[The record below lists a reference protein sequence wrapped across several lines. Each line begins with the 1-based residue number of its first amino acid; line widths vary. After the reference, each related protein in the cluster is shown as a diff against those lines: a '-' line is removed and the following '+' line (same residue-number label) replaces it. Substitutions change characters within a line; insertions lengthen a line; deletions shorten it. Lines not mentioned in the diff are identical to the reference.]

1 LLPIILLPFRH
12 RWVQIDS
19 GKGKKLQNL
28 NLIDRGLEE
37 KWQEEKR
44 LIYYKKYNNPGIPS

>member
-1 LLPIILLPFRH
+1 MNVYMEKIHFIK
-12 RWVQIDS
+12 Q
-19 GKGKKLQNL
+19 LQNL

-44 LIYYKKYNNPGIPS
+44 LIYYKKYYNPGIPS